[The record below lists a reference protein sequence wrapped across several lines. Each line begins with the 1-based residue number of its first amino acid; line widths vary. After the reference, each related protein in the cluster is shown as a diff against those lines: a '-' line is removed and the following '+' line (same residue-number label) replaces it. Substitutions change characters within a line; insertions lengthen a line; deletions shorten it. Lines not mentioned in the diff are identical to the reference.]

1 MIKTEVKVTGLKEL
15 NKALAELGNKHGRAA
30 LRVAIRSGGKVIT
43 EEVSR
48 RAPVGTVAHSFKEF
62 GQRVTVQPGNL
73 RKSIK
78 SRFLRARDVNKG
90 NLQLVIPLEGRAF
103 YGKFQEFGWWAG
115 KTRLHS
121 YKGANGR
128 RGRRLNDEQRMDRL
142 RQQRSGRRYIVPK
155 YRFFEPAWEAKKGE
169 ALTRIRER
177 LWERIQYEA
186 ARLGAQ
192 NAR

>member
-1 MIKTEVKVTGLKEL
+1 MIKVGVKVTGLKEM
-15 NKALAELGNKHGRAA
+15 NRALTELGTKHGRAA
-30 LRVAIRSGGKVIT
+30 LRVAIRAGGKVIT

-48 RAPVGTVAHSFKEF
+48 RAPVGTVQHSFKEF

-73 RKSIK
+73 KKSIK
-78 SRFLRARDVNKG
+78 SRFLRSKG
-90 NLQLVIPLEGRAF
+90 VYNGNIQLVIPLEGRAF

-115 KTRLHS
+115 KTRSHS

-128 RGRRLNDEQRMDRL
+128 RGRRLNDEQRADRV
-142 RQQRSGRRYIVPK
+142 RQQRMGRRYVVPK
-155 YRFFEPAWEAKKGE
+155 KRFFEPAWEAKRNE
-169 ALTRIRER
+169 ALMRIRER
-177 LWERIQYEA
+177 LWDRIQYEA

>member
-1 MIKTEVKVTGLKEL
+1 MIRTEVKVTGLKEL
-15 NKALAELGNKHGRAA
+15 NKALTELGNKHGRAA
-30 LRVAIRSGGKVIT
+30 LRVAIRSGSKVIT

-48 RAPVGTVAHSFKEF
+48 RAPVGTVSHSFKEH
-62 GQRVTVQPGNL
+62 GARVTVNPGNL

-78 SRFLRARDVNKG
+78 ARFMRSRDVKSG
-90 NLQLVIPLEGRAF
+90 RIELVIPLEGRAF
-103 YGKFQEFGWWAG
+103 YGKFQEWGWWAG
-115 KTRLHS
+115 KARMHS

-128 RGRRLNDEQRMDRL
+128 RGRRLNDEQRADRL
-142 RQQRSGRRYIVPK
+142 QQQRSGRRFIVPK
-155 YRFFEPAWEAKKGE
+155 QRFFEPAWDAKRNE

>member
-1 MIKTEVKVTGLKEL
+1 MMRTEVKVTGLKEL
-15 NKALAELGNKHGRAA
+15 NNALTALGNKHGRAA

-73 RKSIK
+73 KKSIK
-78 SRFLRARDVNKG
+78 ARFLRSKDIQSG
-90 NLQLVIPLEGRAF
+90 NIQLVIPLEGRAF

-115 KTRLHS
+115 KTRTHS
-121 YKGANGR
+121 YKGKNGK
-128 RGRRLNDEQRMDRL
+128 RGRRLNDEQRVDRL
-142 RQQRSGRRYIVPK
+142 QQQRSGRRFIVPK
-155 YRFFEPAWEAKKGE
+155 QRFFEPAWEAKRVE

-177 LWERIQYEA
+177 LWDRIQYEA
-186 ARLGAQ
+186 ARMGAQ